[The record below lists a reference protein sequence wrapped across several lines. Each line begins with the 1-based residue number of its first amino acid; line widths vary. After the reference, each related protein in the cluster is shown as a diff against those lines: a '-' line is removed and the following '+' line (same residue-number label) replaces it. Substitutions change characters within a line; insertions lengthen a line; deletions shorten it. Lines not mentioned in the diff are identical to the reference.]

1 MKKTKETQ
9 NEKEKI
15 ETEIR
20 GKKKKYYSANFVD
33 GWRKGPQ
40 VKECRWPLE
49 TLNVK
54 EGDSYL
60 EPL

>member
-1 MKKTKETQ
+1 MKREDRNRDQRQKQ
-9 NEKEKI
+9 
-15 ETEIR
+15 
-20 GKKKKYYSANFVD
+20 YYAANFVD

-54 EGDSYL
+54 EGDSYR
-60 EPL
+60 ESP